1 MSGNNRSC
9 SCWLCGKKLINEFK
23 KPLCVKTWRGFFYM
37 DILNKMWYSILGGR
51 CKYGYAKVKE
61 HDFTR

>member
-1 MSGNNRSC
+1 VRIAG
-9 SCWLCGKKLINEFK
+9 L
-23 KPLCVKTWRGFFYM
+23 FFDV